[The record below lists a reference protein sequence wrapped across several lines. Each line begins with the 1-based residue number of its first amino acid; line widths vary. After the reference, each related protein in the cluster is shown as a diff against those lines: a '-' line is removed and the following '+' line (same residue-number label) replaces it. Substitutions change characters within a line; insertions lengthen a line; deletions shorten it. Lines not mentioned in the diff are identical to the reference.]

1 MVTDDT
7 DSPQCESSSTDNSDL
22 ISGEPLPRRTL
33 LASGA
38 TLAAFAGCLGDDAD
52 DTDNDTD
59 TTNGTDTGPNG
70 TDNSTGNDTDTDNG
84 TNTDPTSQLQLQAL
98 SADIDAFPLTRDAP
112 ADPLTTT
119 ATVANTGDASGTLD
133 LTVSLTRDSDTDPTA
148 TTTTTEQLPAD
159 TDQTLTLTGSD
170 DALLGTVVPTL
181 SPGDYTLT
189 VSTPDTTRTATLTLT
204 APPTAALG
212 GLQLDGQP
220 TATVPQ
226 NAPPVEVTATLTN
239 AGDQDGTFNVALE
252 AGTTDTAT
260 STGDDSP
267 LPITATDAQPLAAG
281 SSAQLQFTVPVESF
295 PLATHPITITA
306 TPEDAQTDGQQ
317 PPARQDTVET
327 DLTVEL
333 PPASVTVETYTQTDS
348 EDHFATGG
356 TLELLDENGDTLA
369 THDLGQSAIT
379 KFEEEVSNGKE
390 YTLRTDNVDQ
400 GAYPDG
406 ETTVQP
412 AGETTVKLVTAY
424 EFNGVD
430 SYNYVGYAYS
440 PNETPENEIQSPT
453 EWVMRGTHAA
463 DDDHFAQWDNPASAD
478 KKPVDAPLQDFET
491 PLLDR
496 LPGKERF
503 LREQIVIDGEGYG
516 REHRS
521 FGKRWDSIDVPQDV
535 AFYPPDPDNGAPEPV
550 QPLTA
555 YTDAD
560 PELQQF
566 VGEET
571 RLGKTVHR
579 YDITIERVYQKAAAF
594 VNPETGYTVRY
605 QAQSTGLGNKDS
617 NGHTMWEFTS
627 LGEIP
632 SLSVSDFDF
641 VDPQPPFSPF

>member
-1 MVTDDT
+1 MA
-7 DSPQCESSSTDNSDL
+7 EDL
-22 ISGEPLPRRTL
+22 FSEVPRRGL
-33 LASGA
+33 LALTAGSLVG
-38 TLAAFAGCLGDDAD
+38 TAGCLGGD
-52 DTDNDTD
+52 DTD
-59 TTNGTDTGPNG
+59 TTGQNGTDGDSGGP
-70 TDNSTGNDTDTDNG
+70 NSTGGPDGSDPDNTG
-84 TNTDPTSQLQLQAL
+84 DGDSEEGGPDAGAGDSTSQVRLQSV
-98 SADIDAFPLTRDAP
+98 SAATGPFPLTRDAP

-226 NAPPVEVTATLTN
+226 NAPPVTVTATLTN
-239 AGDQDGTFNVALE
+239 AGGQDGTFSVALQ

-267 LPITATDAQPLAAG
+267 LPITATDSQPLAAG

-295 PLATHPITITA
+295 PLATHPVTITA
-306 TPEDAQTDGQQ
+306 TPKDATPDGQQ
-317 PPARQDTVET
+317 PPARQDTIET

-440 PNETPENEIQSPT
+440 PNETPENTIQAPN
-453 EWVMRGTHAA
+453 EWFMRGTHAA
-463 DDDHFAQWDNPASAD
+463 DDDHLAQWDSPNARD
-478 KKPVDAPLQDFET
+478 KIPVDGEIHDHET
-491 PLLDR
+491 PLFDLVPVDR
-496 LPGKERF
+496 RTAPVGQL
-503 LREQIVIDGEGYG
+503 VIDNKGYG
-516 REHRS
+516 RSLRRNDREWNARP
-521 FGKRWDSIDVPQDV
+521 DVPQDI
-535 AFYPPDPDNGAPEPV
+535 AFHPDSSYGEPWPE

-560 PELQQF
+560 PEIQQF
-566 VGEET
+566 EGKENRFE
-571 RLGKTVHR
+571 KTVHR
-579 YDITIERVYQKAAAF
+579 YDVTVEGTYPESTAYVD
-594 VNPETGYTVRY
+594 PETGHTLRW
-605 QAQSTGLGNKDS
+605 QASNTLFGNKDS
-617 NGHTMWEFTS
+617 NGHEIWEFTS

-632 SLSVSDFDF
+632 SLSVSDLDL
-641 VDPQPPFSPF
+641 VDPQPPLSPF

>member
-1 MVTDDT
+1 MV
-7 DSPQCESSSTDNSDL
+7 EDL
-22 ISGEPLPRRTL
+22 FSEVPRRGL
-33 LASGA
+33 LALTAGSLVG
-38 TLAAFAGCLGDDAD
+38 TAGCLGGD
-52 DTDNDTD
+52 DTD
-59 TTNGTDTGPNG
+59 TTGQNGTDGDSGGP
-70 TDNSTGNDTDTDNG
+70 NSTGGPDG
-84 TNTDPTSQLQLQAL
+84 SDPDSTGDGDSEEGGPDAGAGDSTSQVRLQSV
-98 SADIDAFPLTRDAP
+98 SAATGPFPLTRDAP

-119 ATVANTGDASGTLD
+119 ATVANTGDASGTLE
-133 LTVSLTRDSDTDPTA
+133 LTVSLTRAGDADPTA

-226 NAPPVEVTATLTN
+226 NAPPVTVTATLTN
-239 AGDQDGTFNVALE
+239 AGGQDGTFSVALQ

-267 LPITATDAQPLAAG
+267 LPITATDSQPLAAG

-295 PLATHPITITA
+295 PLATHPVTITA

-348 EDHFATGG
+348 EEHFATGG

-379 KFEEEVSNGKE
+379 NFEEEVSNGEE

-521 FGKRWDSIDVPQDV
+521 FGKSWESIDVPRNI
-535 AFYPPDPDNGAPEPV
+535 AFYPPNPEDSAPSPT

-579 YDITIERVYQKAAAF
+579 YDITIEGAYPKAAAF
-594 VNPETGYTVRY
+594 VNPETGYTIRW
-605 QAQSTGLGNKDS
+605 QAQNTGLGNKDS

-641 VDPQPPFSPF
+641 VDPQPPLSPF